1 MTIGVLEVGPQVLL
15 VHVKQS
21 AVNFG
26 LEPQDLVVVL
36 DQPRQDLYV
45 LVESVSPQA
54 FSQLEV
60 RVEL

>member
-1 MTIGVLEVGPQVLL
+1 MTIGVLEVSPQVLL
-15 VHVKQS
+15 VRIQQF
-21 AVNFG
+21 AVYFG

-36 DQPRQDLYV
+36 DQPRQHLYV
-45 LVESVSPQA
+45 LVESVFPQA